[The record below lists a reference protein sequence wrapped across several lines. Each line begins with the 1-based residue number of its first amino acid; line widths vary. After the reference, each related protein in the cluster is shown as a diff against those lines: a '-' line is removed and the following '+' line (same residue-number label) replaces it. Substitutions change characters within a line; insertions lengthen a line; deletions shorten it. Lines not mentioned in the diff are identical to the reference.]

1 MDEVKEMAEVSN
13 VDLDLASSQLKF
25 FLSLKELEKRDLL
38 DDFFEQMNMKSSV
51 DELGADKAIEKMVLN
66 FSIAGMKNISK
77 NYPEVLDDVHKKIDG
92 QSLYDEFA
100 DIAID
105 RDQLAPETV
114 DYLKTTKLFE
124 SEFPDKESP
133 SLKERLLS
141 SKDSLMAV
149 LGSDKGKVAINA
161 ALLGVALGTGGA
173 GILAGAKLAHA
184 VGEMALKNPVVR
196 DLCSRVQDKAVGYLA
211 DIGVPVDTIK
221 SGMRLV
227 EHKAQE
233 QIEKRPWLKGKVLP
247 ILGIGATIGAILL
260 HQNFDS
266 VAKLAGDV
274 FDLDNAR
281 SVATSGVNTVLETA
295 HNLDA
300 GKMVDGAKD
309 ATGHFAN
316 KVAGIFGGET
326 PDSAVGFSPDVNPT
340 VDPAV
345 EIPNVAD
352 VDTNGIATPDSPA
365 ATTTAQPEFRNEHID
380 REALA
385 QIQNEHQPEFRN
397 EHIDRTG
404 AAPAAPEVSTPE
416 SLHIVSKG
424 ESIWNIT
431 KGILP
436 EGASNHDIAEG
447 VKAFIAANPDVSSHP
462 NLIFPGDKLL
472 VPDTILSSHT
482 AAMDAVKSMADIKVD
497 APVIMPEPPTLD
509 TTSLTQTTIEPNSA
523 AAITIPD
530 PVKTVKFPTPG
541 LGS

>member
-13 VDLDLASSQLKF
+13 VELDLASSQLKF

-51 DELGADKAIEKMVLN
+51 DELGADAAIEKMVLN
-66 FSIAGMKNISK
+66 FSTAGMKNISK
-77 NYPEVLDDVHKKIDG
+77 NFPEVLDDIHKKIDG
-92 QSLYDEFA
+92 QTLYDDFVG
-100 DIAID
+100 IAID
-105 RDQLAPETV
+105 RDQLAPETI
-114 DYLKTTKLFE
+114 DFLKTTKLFE
-124 SEFPDKESP
+124 SEFPDKDSP
-133 SLKERLLS
+133 SLKERLLA
-141 SKDSLMAV
+141 SKDSLLAV

-184 VGEMALKNPVVR
+184 VGEMALKNPAVR

-211 DIGVPVDTIK
+211 DLGVPVDTIK

-247 ILGIGATIGAILL
+247 ILGIGAAIGGFLL

-281 SVATSGVNTVLETA
+281 SVASSGMNTVLETA

-300 GKMVDGAKD
+300 GKIVESAKGASD
-309 ATGHFAN
+309 HFAS
-316 KVAGIFGGET
+316 KVAGLFGGET
-326 PDSAVGFSPDVNPT
+326 PDSTVGFSPDVNPV
-340 VDPAV
+340 VDPTV
-345 EIPNVAD
+345 EIPSVAD
-352 VDTNGIATPDSPA
+352 VDPNGIATPDSPA
-365 ATTTAQPEFRNEHID
+365 ATAPAAAQPEIRNEHID
-380 REALA
+380 RDAVS
-385 QIQNEHQPEFRN
+385 QIQNEH
-397 EHIDRTG
+397 IDRAGT
-404 AAPAAPEVSTPE
+404 APAAPEVATPE

-482 AAMDAVKSMADIKVD
+482 AAIDAVKSMADIKVD
-497 APVIMPEPPTLD
+497 VPVIVPEPPALD
-509 TTSLTQTTIEPNSA
+509 TTSLTQTTIEPNST
-523 AAITIPD
+523 AAIILPD
-530 PVKTVKFPTPG
+530 VAKAVKFPTPG

>member
-1 MDEVKEMAEVSN
+1 MAEVSN
-13 VDLDLASSQLKF
+13 VDLDLASSQLRF

-38 DDFFEQMNMKSSV
+38 DDFFEQMNMRSSV
-51 DELGADKAIEKMVLN
+51 DELGADAAIEKMVMN
-66 FSIAGMKNISK
+66 FSTAGMKNIAK
-77 NYPEVLDDVHKKIDG
+77 NYPEVLDDIHSKINR
-92 QSLYDEFA
+92 QSLTNDFEG
-100 DIAID
+100 IEID
-105 RDQLAPETV
+105 RELVEPSTIDF
-114 DYLKTTKLFE
+114 LKTTKLFDT
-124 SEFPDKESP
+124 EFPDKERP
-133 SLKERLLS
+133 SLRERLLAG
-141 SKDSLMAV
+141 KDSLLEV
-149 LGSDKGKVAINA
+149 ISSDKGKVALNA

-184 VGEMALKNPVVR
+184 VGEMALKNPAVR
-196 DLCSRVQDKAVGYLA
+196 DLCGRVQDKAIGYLA
-211 DIGVPVDTIK
+211 GIGVPVDTIK

-281 SVATSGVNTVLETA
+281 SVASSGMNTVLEAA

-300 GKMVDGAKD
+300 GKMVEGAKD
-309 ATGHFAN
+309 ASGHFAN
-316 KVAGIFGGET
+316 KVADIFGGET
-326 PDSAVGFSPDVNPT
+326 PDSTVGFSPDVNPT
-340 VDPAV
+340 V
-345 EIPNVAD
+345 EIPSVAD
-352 VDTNGIATPDSPA
+352 VDPNGIATPDSPA
-365 ATTTAQPEFRNEHID
+365 ATAPDHTAAAQPEIRNEHID
-380 REALA
+380 RDALA
-385 QIQNEHQPEFRN
+385 QIQNSDFGAIQN
-397 EHIDRTG
+397 EHIDRAG
-404 AAPAAPEVSTPE
+404 VAPSVPEVGAPD
-416 SLHIVSKG
+416 SLHVVSKG

-431 KGILP
+431 KGLLP

-472 VPDTILSSHT
+472 VPDTIFSSHT
-482 AAMDAVKSMADIKVD
+482 AAMDAVKSMADIKID

-523 AAITIPD
+523 ASITLPD
-530 PVKTVKFPTPG
+530 VAKTVKFPTPG